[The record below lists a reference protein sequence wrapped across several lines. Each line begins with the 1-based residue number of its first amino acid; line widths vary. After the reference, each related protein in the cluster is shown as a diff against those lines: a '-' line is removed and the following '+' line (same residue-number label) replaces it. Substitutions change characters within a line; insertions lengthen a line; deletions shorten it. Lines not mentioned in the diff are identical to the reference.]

1 MFSFRSNERKLRFE
15 VERSKAFPGQMM
27 DAIGSYRSAQSIET
41 GGPGAAFSHHFPRCH
56 PEPAES
62 GARKPCPGGG
72 DLLLG
77 RPVLHTEVELGRELS
92 HNLGDRTLAA
102 KLKYDR
108 VERVLCL
115 PGKLERECGCP
126 AARLAMEQR
135 AVRILRKRGE
145 QHLKSLG
152 APTKS

>member
-1 MFSFRSNERKLRFE
+1 
-15 VERSKAFPGQMM
+15 
-27 DAIGSYRSAQSIET
+27 
-41 GGPGAAFSHHFPRCH
+41 
-56 PEPAES
+56 
-62 GARKPCPGGG
+62 
-72 DLLLG
+72 LLLG